1 MANDTSSD
9 SKDKLVNNRSIN
21 HKFDL
26 LNQKMNSMY
35 KDTYISRPDNKLNL
49 DRTIDR
55 MDDILDKLQGSDTS
69 VAGMSELLRRVDQS
83 DTVNARNMISSVQ
96 DLFDDQNIVGNLIV
110 NTDIHDYIAGQ
121 NYNYD
126 LICKYLPKLQDALE
140 IKRDNVLCSDNLSKS
155 FINPISPR
163 SSKDEIETF
172 NANAKKLAKEYDIEE
187 FLDDTWM
194 NTSKYGEDFIYIV
207 PYDIAFQRLFK
218 KSNYRINSAR
228 VGQVSL
234 FENYNSGTEFI
245 KEGFQSNDKKFVEF
259 LDNIKD
265 TLTTEEQAELK
276 NMPNLGGITLH
287 FNKSNMIQSVVSEYT
302 IIRDKSDL
310 DKFKSISECYFGRE
324 YSEAV
329 EEATTTGRKNKMNS
343 MFDNVRKE
351 NNKINRTTNTIS
363 KDGLILNGE
372 FDRDP
377 SKLDKDFNGAVVE
390 RIPRENIIPVYIGKK
405 CFGYYFFEFGE
416 DPSAC
421 GFCGGHHTTPMIGNG
436 TKYSMEMSQNQLD
449 LAIRYISS
457 RISQAIDTKF
467 VNANKDL
474 KEEIY
479 SILRYNEKFDI
490 SRSNDIGVTFI
501 PAEDI
506 THCYFKINEVT
517 HRGISDL
524 ERAVIPAMLYI
535 LLYLTDIIGKVTRST
550 DKRVYYVKQNVETNI
565 ARTMMNVVQQIK
577 KGNMGMRQIESMNNI
592 LNIVGKY
599 NDYIIPMGP
608 SGDPPIQFE
617 VMPGQNIESPTEL
630 MEKMEEAAV
639 NTIMPFEFVNATYQ
653 QDFATR
659 FTMSNTRF
667 LKSIFTCQRKTEKF
681 FSRIYSRI
689 YNFEFNENLDIEVM
703 LPPPTFLTMNNN
715 SQIIDNITQ
724 MADKIIESELAEEE
738 EEVKQEFK
746 KLYMRQNLSTY
757 IDFNMIEKLKVQSK
771 VNVEI
776 SKDPAVSDEPADMMD
791 DDL

>member
-1 MANDTSSD
+1 MANNTSSD
-9 SKDKLVNNRSIN
+9 AKDKLINSRSIN

-26 LNQKMNSMY
+26 LDQKMNSMY

-55 MDDILDKLQGSDTS
+55 MDNIIDKLQGSDTT
-69 VAGMSELLRRVDQS
+69 VAGMSELLRRVDHS
-83 DTVNARNMISSVQ
+83 DTVNARNMINSVQ
-96 DLFDDQNIVGNLIV
+96 DLFDDQNIVGNLIA
-110 NTDIHDYIAGQ
+110 NTDIHNYIAGQ

-155 FINPISPR
+155 FINPISSR
-163 SSKDEIETF
+163 SSKDEIERF
-172 NANAKKLAKEYDIEE
+172 NSNTKKIEKEYDIEE
-187 FLDDTWM
+187 FLDDTYM
-194 NTSKYGEDFIYIV
+194 NTSKYGEDFIYII

-218 KSNYRINSAR
+218 RSNYRINSAR

-234 FENYNSGTEFI
+234 FESYEGGKSEFL
-245 KEGFQSNDKKFVEF
+245 KEGFQNNDKQFIKFLENV
-259 LDNIKD
+259 KG
-265 TLTTEEQAELK
+265 TLSEEEQSELSK
-276 NMPNLGGITLH
+276 MPNLGGLTLH
-287 FNKSNMIQSVVSEYT
+287 FNSSNMIQSCVKEYA
-302 IIRDKSDL
+302 IIRDKKDL
-310 DKFKSISECYFGRE
+310 DKFKSL
-324 YSEAV
+324 SEAYLGLSGDV
-329 EEATTTGRKNKMNS
+329 VDEAVLPKNKMNS
-343 MFDNVRKE
+343 MFDNVRRE
-351 NNKINRTTNTIS
+351 NDKIKRTASTIS
-363 KDGLILNGE
+363 KDGLILNSE

-390 RIPRENIIPVYIGKK
+390 RLPRENIIPVYIGKK
-405 CFGYYFFEFGE
+405 CLGYYFFEFGD

-436 TKYSMEMSQNQLD
+436 TKYSMEMSQNQQD

-490 SRSNDIGVTFI
+490 ARSNDIGITFI

-506 THCYFKINEVT
+506 THCYFKLNEDT

-524 ERAVIPAMLYI
+524 ERATIPAMLYI
-535 LLYLTDIIGKVTRST
+535 LLYLTDIIGKITRST

-617 VMPGQNIESPTEL
+617 VMPGQNIETPTEL
-630 MEKMEEAAV
+630 MDKMEEAAV
-639 NTIMPFEFVNATYQ
+639 NTIMPFEFVNSTYQ

-667 LKSIFTCQRKTEKF
+667 LKSIFTRQRKTEKF

-689 YNFEFNENLDIEVM
+689 YNFEFNENMEIEVV

-715 SQIIDNITQ
+715 SQLIDNISQ
-724 MADKIIESELAEEE
+724 MADKIIEAELSEEE
-738 EEVKQEFK
+738 ENIKQEFK
-746 KLYMRQNLSTY
+746 KLYLRQNLATY
-757 IDFNMIEKLKVQSK
+757 IDFNMVERLKTQAK
-771 VNVEI
+771 VNVEVE
-776 SKDPAVSDEPADMMD
+776 KDPAVAQDDTSDMLD